1 MIDFS
6 FAPRTRI
13 LTRDGTALYVDAS
26 RSPTLASASP
36 GQSVSF
42 DRCSWLPKIGFP
54 TLESY
59 IMHPLMKFRT
69 NTKQKHWEFFDPR
82 LHKLVASTLDRTGP
96 LPGRPNNQ
104 LSNEFIRTAKTRQAI
119 AVIASF
125 VECLINSTAPFIRH
139 GKLIRWDN
147 DRPL

>member
-69 NTKQKHWEFFDPR
+69 NTKQKHWEFFI
-82 LHKLVASTLDRTGP
+82 HGYTNWSH
-96 LPGRPNNQ
+96 RPWTERAFQ
-104 LSNEFIRTAKTRQAI
+104 SA
-119 AVIASF
+119 
-125 VECLINSTAPFIRH
+125 
-139 GKLIRWDN
+139 
-147 DRPL
+147 